1 MKALS
6 KQRATAGVGR
16 LAGVA
21 KVDQVR
27 GRDAS
32 RAVAKEVSLEK

>member
-1 MKALS
+1 MKAFS
-6 KQRATAGVGR
+6 KQIETAGVR
-16 LAGVA
+16 WPAGVA

>member
-1 MKALS
+1 MKAFS
-6 KQRATAGVGR
+6 KQIGTAGVGR
-16 LAGVA
+16 LAGVV

-32 RAVAKEVSLEK
+32 RAVAKEASLEK

>member
-6 KQRATAGVGR
+6 KQRATARVRR

-32 RAVAKEVSLEK
+32 RPVAEEVSLEK